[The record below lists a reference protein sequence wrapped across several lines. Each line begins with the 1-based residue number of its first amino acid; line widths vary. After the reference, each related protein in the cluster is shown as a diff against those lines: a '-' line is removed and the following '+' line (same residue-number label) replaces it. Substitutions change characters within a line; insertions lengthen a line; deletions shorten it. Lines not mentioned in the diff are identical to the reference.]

1 MTACGDGQEESK
13 SPITLFCASLMI
25 PKSTLRV
32 GCLNI
37 RTLLQVG
44 KEFRKYRLDILGL
57 SKMRWSGF
65 GKLRTST
72 GEYILYSGSEEDYQR
87 GEGLVLKKE
96 ARMALLRW
104 NPLSGRIMKARF
116 NCRYA
121 KLTIIMIYAP
131 TNGAEERIAGE
142 LYEQLQ
148 KELEREHRHR
158 GWMIMGNANA
168 SKSEREW
175 IETCRIPCT
184 E

>member
-1 MTACGDGQEESK
+1 MRSIYGCRQVKCSTPDNDLPSWNLGAASMTACGDQEESK
-13 SPITLFCASLMI
+13 SPITLFCASPI
-25 PKSTLRV
+25 TPKSTLRV

-72 GEYILYSGSEEDYQR
+72 GEYIPYSGSEEDYQR

-104 NPLSGRIMKARF
+104 NPLSGRIM
-116 NCRYA
+116 
-121 KLTIIMIYAP
+121 
-131 TNGAEERIAGE
+131 
-142 LYEQLQ
+142 
-148 KELEREHRHR
+148 
-158 GWMIMGNANA
+158 
-168 SKSEREW
+168 
-175 IETCRIPCT
+175 IPDSILDMQS
-184 E
+184 